1 MPRADKNPGPKPD
14 KAKWTDS
21 KVRFILNEFLTEKEN
36 GHLMGTT
43 WKPAA
48 FVNVTASYNLAYSNE
63 PLTVRQIKNCYSSKK
78 SIYTAAKK
86 LKDNTGIGWV
96 EGECRIDMPQEWW
109 NDEGMKHKDALQFQ
123 KHLFIFFDQMDEL
136 LHFSKPAGALRTGTS
151 SNAQVKANRVENQ
164 EEVEV
169 EDEDDRVGTKACDI
183 RKQDGDLSQE
193 IVVIDKGI
201 VLDGADSSET
211 TVCQDKAEETT
222 NPTEPK
228 SNKKPP
234 ASDDSDNSISLVKP
248 AKTNNKKKMPA
259 REVKPGTLANAI
271 ATASTDSVIRTQ
283 KLLNSKATRSAE
295 RDAAIEAAARI
306 RSERHAHQ
314 QEAISIFNMKSEVEF
329 PDVQDRLI
337 AIDVIADE
345 REASLFAGL
354 NDEMAWIWLKNQ
366 VVKEKKKLG
375 QDE

>member
-63 PLTVRQIKNCYSSKK
+63 PLTVRQIKNCYSS
-78 SIYTAAKK
+78 
-86 LKDNTGIGWV
+86 
-96 EGECRIDMPQEWW
+96 EWW

-123 KHLFIFFDQMDEL
+123 KHPFIFFDQMDEL

-151 SNAQVKANRVENQ
+151 SNARVKANRVENQ

-169 EDEDDRVGTKACDI
+169 EDEDDRVGTKVCDI

-259 REVKPGTLANAI
+259 QEVKPGTLANAI

-295 RDAAIEAAARI
+295 RDAAIEAAA
-306 RSERHAHQ
+306 
-314 QEAISIFNMKSEVEF
+314 
-329 PDVQDRLI
+329 
-337 AIDVIADE
+337 
-345 REASLFAGL
+345 
-354 NDEMAWIWLKNQ
+354 
-366 VVKEKKKLG
+366 
-375 QDE
+375 

>member
-1 MPRADKNPGPKPD
+1 MPRANKNAGPKPD

-21 KVRFILNEFLTEKEN
+21 KVQFILNEFLTEKEN

-43 WKPAA
+43 WKPAG

-63 PLTVRQIKNCYSSKK
+63 TLTVQQIKDCYSS
-78 SIYTAAKK
+78 

-96 EGECRIDMPQEWW
+96 EGECQINMPQEWW

-151 SNAQVKANRVENQ
+151 SK
-164 EEVEV
+164 
-169 EDEDDRVGTKACDI
+169 KACDI

-193 IVVIDKGI
+193 VVEIDKGI
-201 VLDGADSSET
+201 VLDGADSSKT

-222 NPTEPK
+222 NPTKPK

-283 KLLNSKATRSAE
+283 KLLNSKATQSAE
-295 RDAAIEAAARI
+295 RDAAIAAA
-306 RSERHAHQ
+306 A
-314 QEAISIFNMKSEVEF
+314 
-329 PDVQDRLI
+329 
-337 AIDVIADE
+337 
-345 REASLFAGL
+345 
-354 NDEMAWIWLKNQ
+354 
-366 VVKEKKKLG
+366 
-375 QDE
+375 